1 MLCFLHLSAQSHA
14 SLSQS
19 SFDCVCEREGEF
31 VLCVCVHTCTNYY
44 THKHTHTH
52 YVRAGAKQI
61 MEQSMS
67 EKSSVGGSELSR
79 LIELHCVTSARDSA
93 EDDGMGAFG
102 RAGAGETWS
111 ASVSSFSL
119 STRFGL
125 FRAGASFHTRWSPVC
140 LCLLCVG
147 VWSVRLCACLSAFLP
162 VHVHV

>member
-1 MLCFLHLSAQSHA
+1 M
-14 SLSQS
+14 
-19 SFDCVCEREGEF
+19 
-31 VLCVCVHTCTNYY
+31 LCVCVHTCTNYLHTQ
-44 THKHTHTH
+44 THTHTHTHTH

-93 EDDGMGAFG
+93 EDDGVGAFG

-140 LCLLCVG
+140 LCFVVCSCV
-147 VWSVRLCACLSAFLP
+147 VCVPVCLCACLSAFLP

>member
-1 MLCFLHLSAQSHA
+1 MKSYRARASENVYTRHLIPYDIH
-14 SLSQS
+14 
-19 SFDCVCEREGEF
+19 VCIYICIYISIHIPCARDRRP
-31 VLCVCVHTCTNYY
+31 
-44 THKHTHTH
+44 

-93 EDDGMGAFG
+93 EDDGVGAFG

-140 LCLLCVG
+140 LCFLCVR
-147 VWSVRLCACLSAFLP
+147 V
-162 VHVHV
+162 

>member
-1 MLCFLHLSAQSHA
+1 M
-14 SLSQS
+14 
-19 SFDCVCEREGEF
+19 
-31 VLCVCVHTCTNYY
+31 LCVCVHTCTNYY
-44 THKHTHTH
+44 THKHTHTHTHTH

-111 ASVSSFSL
+111 ASVSRFSL

>member
-1 MLCFLHLSAQSHA
+1 MYTLDTSLH
-14 SLSQS
+14 
-19 SFDCVCEREGEF
+19 
-31 VLCVCVHTCTNYY
+31 TIY
-44 THKHTHTH
+44 TYVYVYVYIHIHIPCARDRRP

-93 EDDGMGAFG
+93 EDDGVGAFG

-140 LCLLCVG
+140 LCFLCVR
-147 VWSVRLCACLSAFLP
+147 V
-162 VHVHV
+162 